1 MRVLATEVL
10 GFLYGVEAPGEACG
24 ARVIHLIRRVE
35 NQRGHELI
43 VMKVSVVDGLIRSAD
58 GAVQNP
64 MGRYHHEGMGLIGN
78 GVEIVGVVYV

>member
-24 ARVIHLIRRVE
+24 ARVIHLIGRVE
-35 NQRGHELI
+35 NQRGHESI
-43 VMKVSVVDGLIRSAD
+43 VMKVSVVDD